1 MPDAVPDDCRAG
13 EFLRRAQDT
22 DGFSLVELI
31 VVLIVAGVLA
41 VVAMGRFADRKTFD
55 TQGFYDEVIATVRY
69 AQKDAISKRRNVC
82 LAFSAN
88 SVTLTYAS
96 AAGSGA
102 ACDSNETSPGGVSPY
117 AVTANSGVSFVPA
130 PTNFAFD
137 ALGRPSLGQTVNVVG
152 DGTRSFTIEPET
164 GYVHP

>member
-1 MPDAVPDDCRAG
+1 LPG
-13 EFLRRAQDT
+13 GLFLRRAQDT
-22 DGFSLVELI
+22 HGFSLVELI
-31 VVLIVAGVLA
+31 VVLIVAGILA

-69 AQKDAISKRRNVC
+69 AQKDAVSKRRNVC
-82 LAFSAN
+82 LAFGAN

-102 ACDSNETSPGGVSPY
+102 VCDSNETSPGGTTPY
-117 AVTANSGVSFVPA
+117 AVTANSGVSFLAA
-130 PTNFAFD
+130 PTNFSFD
-137 ALGRPSLGQTVNVVG
+137 ALGRPTLGQTVTVVG
-152 DGTRSFTIEPET
+152 DSNRSFTIESET